1 MIEAV
6 CCQPIESSNAF
17 GCPGLISKKYVEFVY
32 NIAAATILVIFVP
45 IITLTLEAVTFPVAV
60 AIFFFITLG
69 FAII

>member
-32 NIAAATILVIFVP
+32 NEAAATILVIVP
-45 IITLTLEAVTFPVAV
+45 IITLTLEVATFPVAV
-60 AIFFFITLG
+60 ASTLFITLG